1 MEVIWVAQQ
10 VITKYTDDLD
20 GSEASGSVEFALD
33 GREYEIDLS
42 DDNAAKLREALAPFV
57 AAGRPAG
64 GSGRSRQASPSPR
77 RSSSGRSR
85 QEMAEMRTWLREH
98 GYQVSDRGR
107 IPNEFIQAWQS
118 KTPANNGSDPPA
130 SDDSSNGHAVEFQ
143 SA

>member
-1 MEVIWVAQQ
+1 MGVIWVAQQ
-10 VITKYTDDLD
+10 VITKSIDDLD

-64 GSGRSRQASPSPR
+64 RSGRSRLASPSPR

-98 GYQVSDRGR
+98 GYQVSARGR
-107 IPNEFIQAWQS
+107 IPNEFMQAWES
-118 KTPANNGSDPPA
+118 KTPANEGSGPPA